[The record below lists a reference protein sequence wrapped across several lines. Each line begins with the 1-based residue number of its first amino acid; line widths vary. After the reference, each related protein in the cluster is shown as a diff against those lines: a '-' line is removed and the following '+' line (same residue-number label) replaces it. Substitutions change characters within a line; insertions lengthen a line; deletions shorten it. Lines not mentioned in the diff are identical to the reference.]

1 MTQGTILDFFLSRA
15 VIYILTSS
23 SNLIFRSLRSIR
35 LDPLITLA
43 SITTISHIWSLT
55 RFIGAFFESS
65 SRNFCDISSHDEICL
80 YYEKTA
86 FISIS
91 RNNNLG
97 QSVFSGGIMITTG
110 YHFIHAVWYISL
122 LQPCNCGK
130 RYFPCFFARF
140 SWLLTAQQQKLSR
153 NFEFEEIGK
162 ISFLLLV
169 PVENLK
175 NRMFW

>member
-43 SITTISHIWSLT
+43 SISTISHIWSLT

-97 QSVFSGGIMITTG
+97 HSVFFWRNYDYYRISFHSCGV
-110 YHFIHAVWYISL
+110 IHLSTAT
-122 LQPCNCGK
+122 LQL
-130 RYFPCFFARF
+130 
-140 SWLLTAQQQKLSR
+140 W
-153 NFEFEEIGK
+153 EEIFSLFFCSIFMTAYSAAAK
-162 ISFLLLV
+162 AFK
-169 PVENLK
+169 E
-175 NRMFW
+175 F